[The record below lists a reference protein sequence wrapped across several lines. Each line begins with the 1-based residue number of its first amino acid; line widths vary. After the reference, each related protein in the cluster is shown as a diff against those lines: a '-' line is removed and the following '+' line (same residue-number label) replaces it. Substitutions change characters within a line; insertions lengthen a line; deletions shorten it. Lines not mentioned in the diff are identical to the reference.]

1 MQCAQ
6 APQESR
12 AAPAVFAAAPITA
25 QHAQQAHLPTSLP
38 QLSDAQDRAAAAA
51 VPLPQRRAEATPD
64 PHFTPMPQAVVPVKL
79 QTSTGGPDSPM
90 VHRSAESIVAKVPV
104 KAASKAAAK
113 AASKGKSAGDDGDEE
128 DVELAPEEMGFAGHS
143 DDAFAGKT
151 ALLFAAS

>member
-1 MQCAQ
+1 
-6 APQESR
+6 
-12 AAPAVFAAAPITA
+12 
-25 QHAQQAHLPTSLP
+25 
-38 QLSDAQDRAAAAA
+38 
-51 VPLPQRRAEATPD
+51 
-64 PHFTPMPQAVVPVKL
+64 
-79 QTSTGGPDSPM
+79 M

-113 AASKGKSAGDDGDEE
+113 AASKGKSAGDEE